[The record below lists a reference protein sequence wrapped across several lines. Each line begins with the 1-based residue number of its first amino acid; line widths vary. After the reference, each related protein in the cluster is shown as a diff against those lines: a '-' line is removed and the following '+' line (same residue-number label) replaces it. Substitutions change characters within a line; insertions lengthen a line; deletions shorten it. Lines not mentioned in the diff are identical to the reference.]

1 VSNFP
6 PDFCPYCGSSLET
19 VDEPTVYRCGSCEDY
34 VFHNPTLGCG
44 VVVVDGERVL
54 LVEDFRESGAWK
66 VPEGRPEI
74 PESPR
79 EGAAR
84 ELEEET
90 GLAVAPEDLV
100 YLFEDAKEVVE
111 GMYTMGVYYG
121 VDRSET
127 RGNLEAGDD
136 ATNARFWTQD
146 EFAASEHTF
155 REMPREGE
163 TRSTNVDLG
172 VLAERT
178 NAALEGG
185 STHGGLFADVIND

>member
-1 VSNFP
+1 MVNFP
-6 PDFCPYCGSSLET
+6 PDFCPYCGSELEGL
-19 VDEPTVYRCGSCEDY
+19 DEPTVYRCAACEEY

-44 VVVVDGERVL
+44 VVVVDGEQVL

-90 GLAVAPEDLV
+90 GLSVDPGDLV

-111 GMYTMGVYYG
+111 GMHTMGVYYG
-121 VDRSET
+121 IARRNTEGAV
-127 RGNLEAGDD
+127 EAGDD
-136 ATNARFWTQD
+136 ATDARFWSQE
-146 EFAASEHTF
+146 EFETSEHGF

-163 TRSTNVDLG
+163 TRSPNIDLS
-172 VLAERT
+172 VLSERT
-178 NAALEGG
+178 NEALSGG
-185 STHGGLFADVIND
+185 STHGELFADVISD